1 MTENLQVPDVAHA
14 QTAQATE
21 TIIVRDVVATYK
33 VRSQRGG
40 TGVANWRARLV
51 GTMNEVRALRGVSF
65 TAHQGESIAIV
76 GRNGAGKSTL
86 LRIIAG
92 LQKPTAGEV
101 LAIEHPTLL
110 GVDAALLPQISGA
123 RNITLGCL
131 ALGMTPEEVEEIRP
145 SIVEMSG
152 VKDFIHNPLNTY
164 SSGMRARLRFAI
176 STARTPRLLM
186 VDEALATGD
195 EVFRGRSNDRIK
207 SVLDSAGTVLIVSHS
222 MASIQSMCSRG
233 IWLHEG
239 QVRMDGPILEV
250 SESYRAWA
258 LAEDKRQRK
267 LAKERA

>member
-1 MTENLQVPDVAHA
+1 MTETSPLADA
-14 QTAQATE
+14 ATFGAADTE
-21 TIIVRDVVATYK
+21 ATIDVRDVVATYK

-51 GTMNEVRALRGVSF
+51 GTVNEVQALRGVSF
-65 TAHQGESIAIV
+65 TAHQGESIAVV

-92 LQKPTAGEV
+92 LQKPTSGEV

-110 GVDAALLPQISGA
+110 GVDAALLPKISGA

-195 EVFRGRSNDRIK
+195 EIFRGRSQDRINN
-207 SVLDSAGTVLIVSHS
+207 VLEGAGTVIIVSHS
-222 MASIQSMCSRG
+222 MASVQSMCTRG

-239 QVRMDGPILEV
+239 QVRMDGPIVEV

-258 LAEDKRQRK
+258 IAEDRRQRR
-267 LAKERA
+267 LAKDRN